1 LFPSGTGYK
10 NISLKNR
17 QKQRKVQNTLLMKRS
32 LKSVLNIFGYDW
44 MLLNQ
49 QKKEII
55 GISIS
60 KEGGILLFV
69 VTEHLLSDVVD

>member
-1 LFPSGTGYK
+1 MRCHLFPSGTGYK

-49 QKKEII
+49 QKK
-55 GISIS
+55 
-60 KEGGILLFV
+60 KLL
-69 VTEHLLSDVVD
+69 E